1 MTIKEIAEIL
11 AENGHNIKIRKR
23 SDGGYIISSIDSE
36 KFRGA
41 AGNIRARKIVGA
53 TLSAAR
59 SYQLSRI
66 RPPKKVAPMKRKQ
79 KPLPT
84 ELLKELRKVQREWR
98 KNHPDISGTASMKG
112 LRYQYE
118 QYGKEAA
125 MASLNK
131 NYRYAQG
138 FAYIENVNWLVQR
151 WESATNKAPMQDLS
165 DLEEI
170 ISLIKSKSFVF
181 KEDWISPIYYEAY
194 YPYIQGVLDSAEAL
208 RIVQGIL
215 SA

>member
-11 AENGHNIKIRKR
+11 AENGHNIKIKKR
-23 SDGGYIISSIDSE
+23 SDGGYIISGIDSE

-79 KPLPT
+79 KPLPA
-84 ELLKELRKVQREWR
+84 ELLKEMRKVQREWR
-98 KNHPDISGTASMKG
+98 KTHPDISGTISTKG

-118 QYGKEAA
+118 KYGEEVAK
-125 MASLNK
+125 ASLNK
-131 NYRYAQG
+131 AYRYSQG
-138 FAYIENVNWLVQR
+138 YAYIENVNWLVQR
-151 WESATNKAPMQDLS
+151 LESDRNKLDGSEAAAIDDIINQIKMKSLS
-165 DLEEI
+165 FKEEWISEIYEEI
-170 ISLIKSKSFVF
+170 YDFEKGAMDANEL
-181 KEDWISPIYYEAY
+181 ARR
-194 YPYIQGVLDSAEAL
+194 IQS
-208 RIVQGIL
+208 IMI
-215 SA
+215 

>member
-41 AGNIRARKIVGA
+41 SGNIRARQIVGA
-53 TLSAAR
+53 TLSSAR

-79 KPLPT
+79 KPLPA
-84 ELLKELRKVQREWR
+84 ELLKEMRKVQREWR
-98 KNHPDISGTASMKG
+98 KTHPDISGTISTKG

-118 QYGKEAA
+118 KYGEEVAK
-125 MASLNK
+125 ASLNK
-131 NYRYAQG
+131 AYRYSQG
-138 FAYIENVNWLVQR
+138 YAYIENVNWLVQR
-151 WESATNKAPMQDLS
+151 LESDRNKLDGSEAAAIDDIINQIKMKSLS
-165 DLEEI
+165 FKEEWISEIYEEI
-170 ISLIKSKSFVF
+170 YDFEKGAMDANEL
-181 KEDWISPIYYEAY
+181 ARR
-194 YPYIQGVLDSAEAL
+194 IQS
-208 RIVQGIL
+208 IMI
-215 SA
+215 

>member
-23 SDGGYIISSIDSE
+23 SDGGYIISGIDSE

-41 AGNIRARKIVGA
+41 SGNIRARQIVGA

-66 RPPKKVAPMKRKQ
+66 RPPKKVSPLKRKQ
-79 KPLPT
+79 KPLPKD
-84 ELLKELRKVQREWR
+84 LLKELRKVQREWR

-118 QYGKEAA
+118 QYGKEFA

-131 NYRYAQG
+131 AYRYSQG
-138 FAYIENVNWLVQR
+138 YAYIENVNWLIERLSQDR
-151 WESATNKAPMQDLS
+151 NKANSLEISTLDEIINEIKTKQFVFREEWIS
-165 DLEEI
+165 EIYEEI
-170 ISLIKSKSFVF
+170 YEYEKDAISIGELN
-181 KEDWISPIYYEAY
+181 
-194 YPYIQGVLDSAEAL
+194 L
-208 RIVQGIL
+208 RIKLIMNK
-215 SA
+215 

>member
-53 TLSAAR
+53 TLSTAR

-66 RPPKKVAPMKRKQ
+66 KPPKKVAPMKRKQ
-79 KPLPT
+79 KPLPA
-84 ELLKELRKVQREWR
+84 ELLKEMRKVQREWR
-98 KNHPDISGTASMKG
+98 KTHPDISGTISTKG

-118 QYGKEAA
+118 KYGEEVAK
-125 MASLNK
+125 ASLNK
-131 NYRYAQG
+131 AYRYSQG
-138 FAYIENVNWLVQR
+138 YAYIENVNWLVQR
-151 WESATNKAPMQDLS
+151 LESDRNKLDGSEAADIDDIINQIKMKSLS
-165 DLEEI
+165 FKEEWISEIYEEI
-170 ISLIKSKSFVF
+170 YDFEKGAMDANEL
-181 KEDWISPIYYEAY
+181 ARR
-194 YPYIQGVLDSAEAL
+194 IQS
-208 RIVQGIL
+208 IMI
-215 SA
+215 